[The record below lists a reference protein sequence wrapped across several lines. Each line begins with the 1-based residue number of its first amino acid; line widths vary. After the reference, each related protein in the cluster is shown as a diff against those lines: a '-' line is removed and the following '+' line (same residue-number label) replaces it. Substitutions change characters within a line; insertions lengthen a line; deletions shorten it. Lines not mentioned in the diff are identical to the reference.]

1 MPGHG
6 ENPIF
11 FNKKDKDWTPS
22 ILANA
27 TPPTPS
33 LSLIISHFCLTLPI
47 SLKVDVIFVSP
58 LMKTFNSIKNYSNEV
73 SCIQIIY
80 SIAFVI

>member
-22 ILANA
+22 ILAN
-27 TPPTPS
+27 PPP
-33 LSLIISHFCLTLPI
+33 LPPHPFPKPDNISFLPYPPHLTQSGRNI
-47 SLKVDVIFVSP
+47 
-58 LMKTFNSIKNYSNEV
+58 
-73 SCIQIIY
+73 CITSY
-80 SIAFVI
+80 ENF

>member
-11 FNKKDKDWTPS
+11 FNKKDKDWTLS
-22 ILANA
+22 ILAN
-27 TPPTPS
+27 PPTPS
-33 LSLIISHFCLTLPI
+33 LSLITSHFCLTLPI

-80 SIAFVI
+80 SISFVI